1 LNKASISRELTQ
13 RRKVE
18 EIESENIILTSKQE
32 RFCYEYCVDFNATQA
47 AIRAGYSK
55 KTAGVIGFENL
66 KKPYLQ
72 NRISEMQKNLA
83 ETAGISA
90 LKIINEHKKIAF
102 TDAGKLREGWMKLK
116 DFENLT
122 DEDKASIQEVSTK
135 ETKTTFNG
143 VATSEIW
150 VKIKLY
156 DKQKS
161 LDSIS
166 NILGFNA
173 PIKSL
178 VDLNIPSLPG
188 ITIKSRHA
196 TD

>member
-1 LNKASISRELTQ
+1 M
-13 RRKVE
+13 E
-18 EIESENIILTSKQE
+18 EKESENIILTSKQE

-47 AIRAGYSK
+47 AIRAGYSN

-135 ETKTTFNG
+135 ETKTTFQG
-143 VATSEIW
+143 QITTEVW

-173 PIKSL
+173 PVKSL

-188 ITIKSRHA
+188 ITIKSKHA